1 MTDRT
6 YIDPKTAEVKDA
18 TPRPFDEFI
27 RELAEGATNSELSD
41 GLWDLLQRVQDTGK
55 AGTLSLSIAVGFDG
69 KGRIQVKDEV
79 KVRLPEFGRP
89 TTAFFIDNTGN
100 ASRRDPNQPEIPGV
114 THLRTNREAQ

>member
-41 GLWDLLQRVQDTGK
+41 GLWDLLQRVQDTGR
-55 AGTLSLSIAVGFDG
+55 GLGEPSGC
-69 KGRIQVKDEV
+69 DE
-79 KVRLPEFGRP
+79 LGIL
-89 TTAFFIDNTGN
+89 A
-100 ASRRDPNQPEIPGV
+100 
-114 THLRTNREAQ
+114 